1 MYPIRTHCDPRPSHS
16 AAVGVLFRLVQ
27 DAQTPEQVQQ
37 MFDDGV
43 TDAITKCV
51 TAHPTRGALQVREG
65 LDGAV
70 QSNQ

>member
-1 MYPIRTHCDPRPSHS
+1 M
-16 AAVGVLFRLVQ
+16 LFRLVQ

-51 TAHPTRGALQVREG
+51 TAHPTRGALQVRVCGCVCE
-65 LDGAV
+65 LCV
-70 QSNQ
+70 WVL